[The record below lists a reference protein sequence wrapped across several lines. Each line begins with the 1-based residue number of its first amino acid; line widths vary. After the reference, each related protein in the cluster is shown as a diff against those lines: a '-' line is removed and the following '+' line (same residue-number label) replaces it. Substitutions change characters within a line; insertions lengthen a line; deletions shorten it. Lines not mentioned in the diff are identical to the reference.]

1 MRMSAI
7 KSTLARKAVKTTAK
21 HSAHGAASKLR
32 RNPVR
37 AVTLLGLGGIV
48 GALAGWFAGRRAAG
62 EASVSTGA

>member
-1 MRMSAI
+1 MSAI

-48 GALAGWFAGRRAAG
+48 GAFAGWFAARSQAG
-62 EASVSTGA
+62 ETSVSTSA

>member
-1 MRMSAI
+1 MSAI

-48 GALAGWFAGRRAAG
+48 GALAGWFAGRSAAG